1 MDHGQGVPP
10 EAGAMHLTLC
20 YQELTASEEKEQTK
34 QIQEQNICGHCAST
48 LQQNA
53 SPGSV
58 RMCSFVFPTQRTGR
72 SNGEI
77 IGGWERPC
85 TGTHVGHRLA
95 VVPEALS
102 AGGRAHW
109 PTAVH
114 RQLGILFFWF
124 GPASFS
130 ALGGCCVPGAME
142 QIDTVEGHHVAT
154 MLVSCESSP
163 SLTPMRAAPGPQ
175 QPRQPIP
182 GCSPLPPVTFDAPT
196 FWVAKRKNRFES
208 ATINE
213 LISLRKTDEVL
224 DFLHSMD
231 GPGGST

>member
-1 MDHGQGVPP
+1 MLS
-10 EAGAMHLTLC
+10 A
-20 YQELTASEEKEQTK
+20 
-34 QIQEQNICGHCAST
+34 
-48 LQQNA
+48 
-53 SPGSV
+53 
-58 RMCSFVFPTQRTGR
+58 
-72 SNGEI
+72 NGEI

-154 MLVSCESSP
+154 MLVSCECGWICG
-163 SLTPMRAAPGPQ
+163 PGPQ
-175 QPRQPIP
+175 QPQQPIP

-196 FWVAKRKNRFES
+196 FWVAKQKVGTAARGPKAISKMDLTSRTDSKAQQLMSSFLS
-208 ATINE
+208 GKQMKFWIFCIPWMGPVVVPRLRLVYTIS
-213 LISLRKTDEVL
+213 ISVL
-224 DFLHSMD
+224 PKDAGQKGRGNLQN
-231 GPGGST
+231 